1 MQDSMRRVLID
12 RLLSDKSVVTLQ
24 ELQDVLKVSIPTI
37 KRDLRYMRKE
47 LKAPIVYSRTR
58 GGYLYD
64 LPAGK
69 SGASPE
75 FQRFWFSAQELYVVV
90 KMVDM
95 LKALSKDKSS
105 VILQDL
111 EPLRSR
117 VAGLLNLGGKSPR
130 EILGRVKV
138 IDPSVIH
145 GEPETF
151 LTIGSALFEHKRVQI
166 SYYSRTRRAESFR
179 EISAQRLVHY
189 RNYWYVDAFC
199 HATNALRT
207 FAIDNIRRVIVLG
220 TTAKRVPLHT
230 IGYNLDQSYGLF
242 MSGDPKLAV
251 LRFDAEASPYLKRE
265 TWHPRQT
272 LEEHGDE
279 VVLTV
284 PYTNPT
290 ELIGDIFRW
299 REHVVVEAPEELRRE
314 VRECLLKTLSQY

>member
-24 ELQDVLKVSIPTI
+24 ELQDVLKVSVPTI

-207 FAIDNIRRVIVLG
+207 FAIDNIRRVMSWGRRPSACRFIRSS
-220 TTAKRVPLHT
+220 TTSIRA
-230 IGYNLDQSYGLF
+230 
-242 MSGDPKLAV
+242 
-251 LRFDAEASPYLKRE
+251 
-265 TWHPRQT
+265 
-272 LEEHGDE
+272 
-279 VVLTV
+279 TV
-284 PYTNPT
+284 
-290 ELIGDIFRW
+290 
-299 REHVVVEAPEELRRE
+299 
-314 VRECLLKTLSQY
+314 SS

>member
-189 RNYWYVDAFC
+189 RNYWYE
-199 HATNALRT
+199 
-207 FAIDNIRRVIVLG
+207 
-220 TTAKRVPLHT
+220 
-230 IGYNLDQSYGLF
+230 YNLDQSYGLF

>member
-151 LTIGSALFEHKRVQI
+151 LTIGSALFELSLIHI
-166 SYYSRTRRAESFR
+166 SEPTR
-179 EISAQRLVHY
+179 
-189 RNYWYVDAFC
+189 
-199 HATNALRT
+199 
-207 FAIDNIRRVIVLG
+207 
-220 TTAKRVPLHT
+220 
-230 IGYNLDQSYGLF
+230 
-242 MSGDPKLAV
+242 
-251 LRFDAEASPYLKRE
+251 PY
-265 TWHPRQT
+265 
-272 LEEHGDE
+272 
-279 VVLTV
+279 
-284 PYTNPT
+284 
-290 ELIGDIFRW
+290 
-299 REHVVVEAPEELRRE
+299 
-314 VRECLLKTLSQY
+314 

>member
-12 RLLSDKSVVTLQ
+12 RLLTDKSVVTLQ

-64 LPAGK
+64 LPTGK
-69 SGASPE
+69 SSTGSE
-75 FQRFWFSAQELYVVV
+75 CQRFWFSAQELYVVV
-90 KMVDM
+90 KTVDM

-105 VILQDL
+105 VIFKDL
-111 EPLRSR
+111 GPLRSR
-117 VAGLLNLGGKSPR
+117 VAGLLSLGGKTPR
-130 EILGRVKV
+130 EMLGRVKI

-145 GEPETF
+145 GEPEAF
-151 LTIGSALFEHKRVQI
+151 LTIGSALFERKRLQI
-166 SYYSRTRRAESFR
+166 SYYSRTRKTESYR
-179 EISAQRLVHY
+179 EISPLRLVHY
-189 RNYWYVDAFC
+189 RNHWYLDAFC

-207 FAIDNIRRVIVLG
+207 FAIDNVRRVVVMG
-220 TTAKRVPLHT
+220 TPAKRVPLHM
-230 IGYNLDQSYGLF
+230 IERNLNQSYGLF
-242 MSGDPKLAV
+242 MSGAPKLAV
-251 LRFDAEASPYLKRE
+251 LRFDAEAAPYLKRE

-272 LEEHGDE
+272 LTERGDE
-279 VVLTV
+279 VVLKV

-299 REHVVVEAPEELRRE
+299 REHVVVEGPEELRRE
-314 VRECLLKTLSQY
+314 VRECLQKTLSRY